1 MSWSLSSRS
10 LSSLVVNSPCFLS
23 SCIHSSSIFGTDAK
37 AVSFISLFGSVFGA
51 NAASVVFGAEL
62 GKAAMATMSALK
74 DAKEA
79 LDAGLVSQAEF
90 DHLKRKYLRAKEE
103 AFEFQ
108 KRESEAKLRA
118 FALESIVKHGSSIMS
133 EEQKVGLVRDY
144 VKMSGLDPATT
155 EKAGPSSKRQRL
167 SGEEGNASPPQPSTP
182 PPALAALP
190 PPAPTPAAPDQA
202 PTTAPTARRTPAT
215 GTKRRSRVKIDK
227 GIVRYNEEGFER
239 YLTQCDKEITED
251 WLDAALPLIK
261 KRPKEVNAKIK
272 RLFEEAARRG
282 CVRIFADH
290 ATGVFQGLLD
300 KCFCTYA
307 ADGGHLD
314 VLKWLR
320 SQDPPC
326 PWSEATCAEAAS
338 NGQLDVVKWL
348 RSQNPPCPWNEWTT
362 YFAAENGHFDVLKWL
377 HSQNPPCPWNE
388 RTTYFAEDND
398 HFDVLKWLVENGC
411 PYTPK
416 LAADRLEELGLA

>member
-1 MSWSLSSRS
+1 
-10 LSSLVVNSPCFLS
+10 
-23 SCIHSSSIFGTDAK
+23 
-37 AVSFISLFGSVFGA
+37 
-51 NAASVVFGAEL
+51 
-62 GKAAMATMSALK
+62 MATMSALK
-74 DAKEA
+74 DAKDA

-144 VKMSGLDPATT
+144 AKMSGLDPSTT
-155 EKAGPSSKRQRL
+155 EKAGPSSKRQRIKA
-167 SGEEGNASPPQPSTP
+167 EQEDVAPQKPSTP
-182 PPALAALP
+182 PLALLP
-190 PPAPTPAAPDQA
+190 PADAPARAAPDQVPA
-202 PTTAPTARRTPAT
+202 PTSRRTPAAGA
-215 GTKRRSRVKIDK
+215 GTRRSGVVIDEQIFQYK
-227 GIVRYNEEGFER
+227 KWNFIL
-239 YLTQCDKEITED
+239 YLEDNADIITED
-251 WLDAALPLIK
+251 WLDAALPLMKSKSDIDTTD
-261 KRPKEVNAKIK
+261 KI
-272 RLFEEAARRG
+272 RYLFRAAARG
-282 CVRIFADH
+282 GYVRIFADH
-290 ATGVFQGLLD
+290 ATGVFQELLD
-300 KCFCTYA
+300 AETCSNA
-307 ADGGHLD
+307 AKGGHLD